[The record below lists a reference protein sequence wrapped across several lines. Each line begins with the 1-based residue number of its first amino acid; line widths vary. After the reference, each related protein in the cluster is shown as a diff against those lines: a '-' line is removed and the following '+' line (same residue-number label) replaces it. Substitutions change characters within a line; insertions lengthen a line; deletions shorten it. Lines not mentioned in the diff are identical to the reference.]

1 MMHRSTNQ
9 TELAVSL
16 QNIEMT
22 FQSKGKEPF
31 KVLQNL
37 SFQISKGQ
45 VFCLL
50 GPNGSGKTTTI
61 NLINGLLRPTK
72 GKVNVLGLNP
82 SQSRRKVLSQIALV
96 PQETALYTDLT
107 AYENLSFHGRYY
119 GVSKQTLPNKI
130 EEMLHLVQ
138 LKGREHDKVHTFSGG
153 MQRRLALA
161 RALLTEPELLLLDEP
176 TLGVDVQ
183 SRNAI
188 WEQIRSLTA
197 SGKSVLL
204 TTNYM
209 EEAEALGDQILIM
222 DHGVPLVSGTLQE
235 LKQQLNQKTLT
246 FRFDNKEIAE
256 KIARQVASNY
266 KVDINE
272 NELKIHLSDVKQ
284 AMNIV
289 KSISTQEGNTHDLVN
304 GFELKEPNLQ
314 DVFLHFTGRALRD

>member
-1 MMHRSTNQ
+1 MHQSINQ

-22 FQSKGKEPF
+22 FQSKGKKPF

-37 SFQISKGQ
+37 SFQIAKGQ

-72 GKVNVLGLNP
+72 GEIGVLGLNP
-82 SQSRRKVLSQIALV
+82 SQNRRKVLSQIALV

-107 AYENLSFHGRYY
+107 AYENLMFHGCYY
-119 GVSKQTLPNKI
+119 GVSKQALPNKI
-130 EEMLHLVQ
+130 EEMIQLVQ
-138 LKGREHDKVHTFSGG
+138 LKGREHDKVSTYSGG

-188 WEQIRSLTA
+188 WEQIRGLAS

-209 EEAEALGDQILIM
+209 EEAEVLGDQILIM
-222 DHGVPLVSGTLQE
+222 DQGVPLISGTLQE

-246 FRFDNKEIAE
+246 FRFDRKENAE
-256 KIARQVASNY
+256 KFALQVVPNY
-266 KVDINE
+266 KFDINE
-272 NELKIHLSDVKQ
+272 NELKIHLSDVEQ

-289 KSISTQEGNTHDLVN
+289 RALSSQKGDTHDLVN

>member
-1 MMHRSTNQ
+1 MHQSINQ

-22 FQSKGKEPF
+22 FQSKGRKSF

-37 SFQISKGQ
+37 SIQISKGQ

-72 GKVNVLGLNP
+72 GKIDVLGLNP
-82 SQSRRKVLSQIALV
+82 SHNRRKVLNQIALV

-107 AYENLSFHGRYY
+107 AYENLLFHGRYY
-119 GVSKQTLPNKI
+119 GVSKQALKNKI
-130 EEMLHLVQ
+130 EEMIQLVQ
-138 LKGREHDKVHTFSGG
+138 LKGREHDRVSTYSGG

-188 WEQIRSLTA
+188 WEQIRSLAA

-222 DHGVPLVSGTLQE
+222 DHGVPLIAGTLQE
-235 LKQQLNQKTLT
+235 LKQQLHQKTLT
-246 FRFDNKEIAE
+246 IRFDDKGNAE
-256 KIARQVASNY
+256 KFALQVVSNY
-266 KVDINE
+266 KITIHG
-272 NELKIHLSDVKQ
+272 NELKINLSDVDQ
-284 AMNIV
+284 AMQIV
-289 KSISTQEGNTHDLVN
+289 KSLASHEGDTHGIVQ